1 MRIGIVSTFPP
12 YRGGIAQ
19 FNAAMK
25 SALEEAGHDVQ
36 AITWSRQYPSFL
48 FPGKSQWEPG
58 RGPNDLTC
66 PALLD
71 SLAPWSWRQTGR
83 ALATAGPTELLILPF
98 WHSAL
103 APALAGVAAEARKQ
117 GVSQVLGLMHNA
129 SSHDGNRRDRWLAA
143 KFMRSCDQLVTLS
156 ASVGESLKPWAS
168 TSLFHPLYTHLDLG
182 PSREIARERLGL
194 DPNAHVHLF
203 FGLIRP
209 YKGLHVLLKAL
220 ATLPPQHVL
229 VVAGECYGSWAPY
242 AQQIQKLGLASRVV
256 LHLDFVQDEEVPLFL
271 SACDDIV
278 LPYTAASQ
286 SGVTALALHHEVKVI
301 ASDVGDLGDTI
312 LPELTG
318 RLVPPSDPKELAKA
332 MAQKWP
338 EDKSATG
345 HAFAE
350 VKKRLSWSAWADQL
364 MQQVASQEEA
374 TSPAVE

>member
-1 MRIGIVSTFPP
+1 M
-12 YRGGIAQ
+12 
-19 FNAAMK
+19 
-25 SALEEAGHDVQ
+25 
-36 AITWSRQYPSFL
+36 
-48 FPGKSQWEPG
+48 
-58 RGPNDLTC
+58 
-66 PALLD
+66 
-71 SLAPWSWRQTGR
+71 
-83 ALATAGPTELLILPF
+83 
-98 WHSAL
+98 
-103 APALAGVAAEARKQ
+103 
-117 GVSQVLGLMHNA
+117 
-129 SSHDGNRRDRWLAA
+129 
-143 KFMRSCDQLVTLS
+143 
-156 ASVGESLKPWAS
+156 
-168 TSLFHPLYTHLDLG
+168 
-182 PSREIARERLGL
+182 
-194 DPNAHVHLF
+194 HLF

-374 TSPAVE
+374 TSPAIE